1 MKDTNVLYLAGKGD
15 GNVRYYEN
23 VDGEPYVFKLSE
35 YRSTDPA
42 KGMCFLPKRGL
53 DIAHCETARALKLTG
68 SGKVEQLRF
77 TVPRKSEAFQGD
89 IYPPTFAGKAACTS
103 EQWFDGMD
111 AEPVKMS
118 LDPAA
123 GGATVAAA
131 APAAASS
138 GMKTRSQ
145 LQKELDEATGYI
157 DTLVKAMEAA
167 GVAVPD
173 KA

>member
-1 MKDTNVLYLAGKGD
+1 MVYLAGKGD

-23 VDGEPYVFKLSE
+23 VDEPPFIVKLSE
-35 YRSTDPA
+35 YRSTAPA

-53 DIAHCETARALKLTG
+53 DIASCETARALKLEG

-77 TVPRKSEAFQGD
+77 TVPRKSEAFQED
-89 IYPPTFAGKAACTS
+89 IFPPTVAGKSACTA
-103 EQWFDGMD
+103 EQWFDGVD

-123 GGATVAAA
+123 GGATMATTTIKA
-131 APAAASS
+131 APT

-145 LQKELDEATGYI
+145 LQKELTEATTYI
-157 DTLVKAMEAA
+157 DTLIKAMEAA

-173 KA
+173 KL